1 MTEDKIYC
9 GSGIEKFD
17 GDLVDIVIDIDKVN
31 AQQTIFEYSGKRYI
45 KLKVVKKRETDQ
57 YGKTHYV
64 QVDTWEPEKKEEEH
78 STANSSVGFDDE
90 IPF

>member
-57 YGKTHYV
+57 YGKTHSV
-64 QVDTWEPEKKEEEH
+64 QVDTWVPEKQSEPKPE
-78 STANSSVGFDDE
+78 SSDNFDDG

>member
-1 MTEDKIYC
+1 MAEDKIYC

-17 GDLVDIVIDIDKVN
+17 GDLIDIVIDIDKVN

-45 KLKVVKKRETDQ
+45 KLKVVKKREPDQ

-64 QVDTWEPEKKEEEH
+64 QVDTWIPEKQSEPKPE
-78 STANSSVGFDDE
+78 SSDNFDDG